1 MNCSFCGT
9 ENQEEA
15 RFCLACGAPL
25 GIPPSKGM
33 EPDVTIVV
41 DDSSSIDRSSTP
53 QPESLF
59 EEPAPPQEPEPVL
72 ISPEPLL
79 GTPKRK
85 NTWIIV
91 VLIIVFV
98 LCCLAVVCLASIWS
112 YLSSLV
118 NLSY

>member
-25 GIPPSKGM
+25 GVTPSQGM
-33 EPDVTIVV
+33 EPDVTIWWMIPPQ
-41 DDSSSIDRSSTP
+41 SIARPLP
-53 QPESLF
+53 QPESIF
-59 EEPAPPQEPEPVL
+59 EETAPPQEPEPVL
-72 ISPEPLL
+72 FSPEPLP

-112 YLSSLV
+112 NLSSLV
-118 NLSY
+118 NLSF